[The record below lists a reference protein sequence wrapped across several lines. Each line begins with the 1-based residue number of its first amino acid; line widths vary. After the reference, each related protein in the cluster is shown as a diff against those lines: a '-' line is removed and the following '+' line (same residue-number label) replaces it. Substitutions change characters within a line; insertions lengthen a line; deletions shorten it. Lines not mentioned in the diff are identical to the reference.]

1 MWGNN
6 GVEETSGYGLSN
18 WNQDLKDMETIM
30 QKDGMKSFTD
40 KLF

>member
-1 MWGNN
+1 MWDNN
-6 GVEETSGYGLSN
+6 GVEETSGYGLSD
-18 WNQDLKDMETIM
+18 WNQDLEDMETVM